1 MQAVRAW
8 FPPAGEN
15 RGVTPPIFFGLAK
28 ENGLRPVQ
36 KKNALAAQLDTCVK
50 LTAEREVL

>member
-8 FPPAGEN
+8 FPPAGGN

-36 KKNALAAQLDTCVK
+36 KKNALAAHLDTCVK
-50 LTAEREVL
+50 LTAERELL

>member
-1 MQAVRAW
+1 MQAVGAW
-8 FPPAGEN
+8 FPPAGGT

-50 LTAEREVL
+50 LTAERELL

>member
-1 MQAVRAW
+1 MGMDGAAQTC
-8 FPPAGEN
+8 AGEDA
-15 RGVTPPIFFGLAK
+15 PPIFFGLAK

-50 LTAEREVL
+50 LTAERELL